1 MPDTQ
6 NNGTLL
12 SPDVISLAIAF
23 INLAVVLAPELIKDG
38 HKIINLL
45 TSSGDI
51 SESEMSQIRKD
62 LDESFRLLQEAIEA
76 KLKEAPTE

>member
-1 MPDTQ
+1 MPDIQ

-45 TSSGDI
+45 TASGDI
-51 SESEMSQIRKD
+51 SEAEMLEIRKD

-76 KLKEAPTE
+76 KLKETPAE